1 MSEKISPIDLWLC
14 ITMKPSV
21 ETHWRVIN
29 YQVYALYQSS
39 CWQDLPN
46 NHMSRRLTPDVPGC
60 FSHFSKSISV
70 IPVRKV
76 KNTRNQRCSPRAV
89 LSTFVYWFKYNLLF
103 FRNLIPLN
111 EAKKYMNLKS
121 NKTRWKER
129 RRTWR
134 WNSLNMRPRSKHY
147 ELLI

>member
-1 MSEKISPIDLWLC
+1 MSEKISPTDLCLC
-14 ITMKPSV
+14 MTIKSSV
-21 ETHWRVIN
+21 ETHWGVIN

-39 CWQDLPN
+39 CWVDLPSN
-46 NHMSRRLTPDVPGC
+46 QMFRRLTPDVPRC
-60 FSHFSKSISV
+60 FSHFLKSISV
-70 IPVRKV
+70 THARKV
-76 KNTRNQRCSPRAV
+76 KNTWNPRCSPRAV
-89 LSTFVYWFKYNLLF
+89 LRTFVYWFKYNSLF
-103 FRNLIPLN
+103 CRNLIPLT

-134 WNSLNMRPRSKHY
+134 WNSLNRRPRSKHY